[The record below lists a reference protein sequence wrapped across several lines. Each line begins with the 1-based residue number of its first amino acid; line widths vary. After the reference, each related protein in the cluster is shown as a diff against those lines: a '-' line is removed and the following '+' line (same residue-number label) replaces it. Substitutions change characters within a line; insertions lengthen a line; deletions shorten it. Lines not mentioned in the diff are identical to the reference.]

1 MGECFFWYQP
11 TQVVPDKRLLNGC
24 VYVCVCVRA
33 CVVITFLMLTIYISE
48 FLCMSECEF
57 LIHRLC
63 TIFMLIYLSGL
74 AVRSITA
81 VLGALCLT
89 VSVAVF
95 DVTANSNFT
104 ALWIDSGY
112 S

>member
-1 MGECFFWYQP
+1 M
-11 TQVVPDKRLLNGC
+11 
-24 VYVCVCVRA
+24 
-33 CVVITFLMLTIYISE
+33 
-48 FLCMSECEF
+48 
-57 LIHRLC
+57 
-63 TIFMLIYLSGL
+63 
-74 AVRSITA
+74 RSITA

-89 VSVAVF
+89 VSVVVF

>member
-1 MGECFFWYQP
+1 
-11 TQVVPDKRLLNGC
+11 
-24 VYVCVCVRA
+24 
-33 CVVITFLMLTIYISE
+33 
-48 FLCMSECEF
+48 
-57 LIHRLC
+57 
-63 TIFMLIYLSGL
+63 
-74 AVRSITA
+74 VRSITA

-89 VSVAVF
+89 VSVVVF